1 MFQADASVFAD
12 DLAGGGTCR
21 HRVKR
26 QILRISGACV
36 LTVLILGIV
45 EAGVILM
52 VLS

>member
-12 DLAGGGTCR
+12 DLAGGGTRR

-36 LTVLILGIV
+36 LTVLVLGAV
-45 EAGVILM
+45 EAAVIYL